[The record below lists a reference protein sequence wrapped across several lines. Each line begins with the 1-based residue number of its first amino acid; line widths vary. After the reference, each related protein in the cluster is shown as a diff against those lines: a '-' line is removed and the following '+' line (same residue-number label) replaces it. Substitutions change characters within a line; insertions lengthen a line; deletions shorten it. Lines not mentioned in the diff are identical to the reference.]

1 MKKKLVAFLTLA
13 LTTTFL
19 SCGTDDAITSSPSI
33 VAKWKTVK
41 IETYTNGVL
50 VETTNV
56 VEDNSA
62 CPDYVEFKSNGTY
75 ISIENDANCNSTADD
90 SGTYVFN
97 GTNITYISNGSS
109 NTLTVIELTDTDL
122 KTDLTETS
130 TEGIV
135 FKNVIY
141 FKRIN

>member
-1 MKKKLVAFLTLA
+1 MKKKLVAILTLA

-33 VAKWKTVK
+33 VSKWKTVK
-41 IETYTNGVL
+41 IESYTNGVL

-97 GTNITYISNGSS
+97 GTNITYVSNGSTD
-109 NTLTVIELTDTDL
+109 TLTVIELTDTDL
-122 KTDLTETS
+122 KTDFTETT